1 MVQFPLV
8 LAVEPRLLPY
18 ARANGFVMDRKVDV
32 TSVSPKFSI

>member
-18 ARANGFVMDRKVDV
+18 ARANGFIMDQKVSIV
-32 TSVSPKFSI
+32 GVSHIPTC